1 MTEMRLNVS
10 NWDDWV
16 YFGGHEER
24 KEERRVFLK
33 FCLNCGENQTIPGP
47 RFKVVGAIG
56 KALLVEA
63 SWGLECKICKH
74 PLFTSAH
81 YKQLTKRTYFN

>member
-1 MTEMRLNVS
+1 MS

-24 KEERRVFLK
+24 RGDKKVFLK
-33 FCLNCGENQTIPGP
+33 FCLNCGENQTILGP
-47 RFKVVGAIG
+47 RFKVQGAIG
-56 KALLVEA
+56 KALLLDASVEY
-63 SWGLECKICKH
+63 ECKICKH
-74 PLFTSAH
+74 PVFTSCQ